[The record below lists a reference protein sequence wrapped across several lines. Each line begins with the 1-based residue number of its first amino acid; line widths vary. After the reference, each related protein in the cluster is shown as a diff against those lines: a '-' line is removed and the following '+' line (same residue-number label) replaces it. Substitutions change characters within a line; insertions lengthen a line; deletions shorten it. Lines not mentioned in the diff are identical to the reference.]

1 MFRLRRVSTFLHRFL
16 YGGSVSRDQVLE
28 HLQVCSTEDQ
38 VFDVVGRN
46 KAKLKVE
53 HVSSAVGMLWQLQK
67 EKPQILRTVDLIR
80 SHPQFLTLRVL
91 AENKISNMDD
101 SMLVDTL
108 YSFLR
113 YAVIY
118 TIRSKVEH

>member
-1 MFRLRRVSTFLHRFL
+1 M
-16 YGGSVSRDQVLE
+16 
-28 HLQVCSTEDQ
+28 CSTEDQ
-38 VFDVVGRN
+38 VFDVVGKN
-46 KAKLKVE
+46 KAKLRVE
-53 HVSSAVGMLWQLQK
+53 HVSSAVGMLWELQK

-91 AENKISNMDD
+91 AENKISNMED

-113 YAVIY
+113 YIELL
-118 TIRSKVEH
+118 TQSDLR